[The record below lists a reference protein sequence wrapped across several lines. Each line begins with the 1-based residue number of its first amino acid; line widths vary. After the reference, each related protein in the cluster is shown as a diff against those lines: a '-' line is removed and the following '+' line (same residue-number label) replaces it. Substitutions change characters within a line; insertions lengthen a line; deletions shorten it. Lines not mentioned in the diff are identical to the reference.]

1 MDFTTKPEDLGYV
14 IDRINAELH
23 GLF

>member
-1 MDFTTKPEDLGYV
+1 VNFPEDPEDLGTV
-14 IDRINAELH
+14 IERINAELH